1 MVAGWSSTCSWTI
14 GKEDRRPR
22 RLVYRRE
29 YHIFYAISALF
40 GIRKQIFLVFGTW
53 VLVSLHQVPVS
64 TIALLMFLASGLG
77 VLLRPLLG
85 DVIDWLGERTVL
97 AADEILLLTVCLVYA
112 FASNLFPCCRPLGPV
127 GALRRLRA
135 GPSSCSP
142 CAWPGPPTSRRS
154 PSTRPTSRRPCALG
168 ITIDSGGHDLAC
180 PSPPPPSPS
189 PVLSISLRLPPPSP
203 PPPFFLPGRM
213 IRWGTPGR
221 WTVLPGALASFG
233 RPPGGWRRPAAG
245 GAGFI
250 VLVNLYYLWKMSRGR
265 DYFSLMTIRR
275 LDNRYLQTFLEF
287 HARDIAR
294 FFPDFALEER
304 EDLEVTFI
312 LRNVNPAGLVISRR
326 EDAEVRILL
335 DYVLPQYRDLRCARF
350 FLEKMAPVWRRQ
362 GIRRLLSPAAGATH
376 RESDLDSSAWGVNR
390 VRRTEGPLFERSL
403 D

>member
-1 MVAGWSSTCSWTI
+1 M
-14 GKEDRRPR
+14 
-22 RLVYRRE
+22 
-29 YHIFYAISALF
+29 F
-40 GIRKQIFLVFGTW
+40 TW
-53 VLVSLHQVPVS
+53 VEIIGYAGSLLVAVSLMMS
-64 TIALLMFLASGLG
+64 S
-77 VLLRPLLG
+77 
-85 DVIDWLGERTVL
+85 
-97 AADEILLLTVCLVYA
+97 LV
-112 FASNLFPCCRPLGPV
+112 
-127 GALRRLRA
+127 RLR
-135 GPSSCSP
+135 
-142 CAWPGPPTSRRS
+142 WIN
-154 PSTRPTSRRPCALG
+154 LG
-168 ITIDSGGHDLAC
+168 
-180 PSPPPPSPS
+180 
-189 PVLSISLRLPPPSP
+189 
-203 PPPFFLPGRM
+203 
-213 IRWGTPGR
+213 
-221 WTVLPGALASFG
+221 GALAFAVY
-233 RPPGGWRRPAAG
+233 GWLV
-245 GAGFI
+245 GAYPVLAVNGFI
-250 VLVNLYYLWKMSRGR
+250 VLVNVYYLWKMSRGR

-376 RESDLDSSAWGVNR
+376 REYLKRLGFNR